1 MNKSFLKIIY
11 FCCTCI
17 GVVPVCVSVWECL
30 SSCPPFFPYHYLSA
44 SLARLPDLAL
54 VNIFHSGPSHF
65 CHLTLVIIGEKDLN
79 SINLTSIFSSRCFQ
93 KGPYT
98 ANKMHRIK
106 ILIPGFGLVLP
117 GMSPAT
123 SYSLASDAHRKQ
135 TVLKHTWLVIVSPLE
150 WNLGLRKEGL
160 GSWEGVCLSVC
171 VCVCH
176 REFLQAELSTTSL
189 KQFREGYFVVDTFYF
204 YLHSIQI

>member
-1 MNKSFLKIIY
+1 MHW
-11 FCCTCI
+11 CCAC
-17 GVVPVCVSVWECL
+17 VCLCERERVCL

-54 VNIFHSGPSHF
+54 VNVFHSGPSHF

-93 KGPYT
+93 KGPCT
-98 ANKMHRIK
+98 ANQMHRIK

-135 TVLKHTWLVIVSPLE
+135 TVLKHT
-150 WNLGLRKEGL
+150 
-160 GSWEGVCLSVC
+160 
-171 VCVCH
+171 
-176 REFLQAELSTTSL
+176 
-189 KQFREGYFVVDTFYF
+189 
-204 YLHSIQI
+204 